1 MLSYILTKS
10 ISIIGCGNIGSRHL
24 QAISKLKEPLN
35 IHIVEPDSKSKK
47 IANSRL
53 NEMSDTSRHNY
64 FWYRNID
71 EISLDTDLTIIS
83 TSSINRAQLISK
95 LIDKGHDRFLI
106 EKVVCQSKKEYDLL
120 LKKFKKNKAKGWINF
135 PRHYFPFY
143 QKILP
148 FFQTQESIILSVTG
162 GDVGLTTNSIHFID
176 LFSWILKTSKIELTT
191 KYLHPKILPNK
202 RGALFK
208 EFSGTILGKYKNSV
222 LSISSFH
229 NSNLPL
235 LIDISNSKFR
245 IIIDEV
251 NGNIL
256 FNYPKKLSK
265 FKFDYIHV
273 SDSTALIS
281 KDILHNDECH
291 LPSIIDSYSHHIGL
305 FQAFNFHIKK
315 ITKETPNLCP
325 IT

>member
-1 MLSYILTKS
+1 LTKS
-10 ISIIGCGNIGSRHL
+10 ICIIGCGNIGSRHL
-24 QAISKLKEPLN
+24 QAISKLKESLN
-35 IHIVEPDSKSKK
+35 IHIVEPNLKSKK

-53 NEMSDTSRHNY
+53 NELSDLTRHNY

-71 EISLDTDLTIIS
+71 EINLNADLTIIS

-95 LIDKGHDRFLI
+95 LIDKGHNRFLI

-120 LKKFKKNKAKGWINF
+120 LKKFKKNKVKGWINF

-148 FFQTQESIILSVTG
+148 FFQTKESIVLSVTG
-162 GDVGLTTNSIHFID
+162 GDIGLTTNTIHFID
-176 LFSWILKTSKIELTT
+176 LFSWILKTSKIDLTT

-202 RGALFK
+202 RGPLFK
-208 EFSGTILGKYKNSV
+208 EFSGTVIGKYKNSV
-222 LSISSFH
+222 LSITSFH

-251 NGNIL
+251 NENIL
-256 FNYPKKLSK
+256 FNYPKKFSK

-273 SDSTALIS
+273 SDSTTLIS
-281 KDILHNDECH
+281 KDILYHDKCH
-291 LPSIIDSYSHHIGL
+291 LPSIFDSYNHHIEL
-305 FQAFNFHIKK
+305 FQAFNLHIKN
-315 ITKETPNLCP
+315 ITKHKPNLCP